1 MSRAQTIAR
10 QAVRLFT
17 GTLLAK
23 ALDLALYLLL
33 AQALGATRFGQYMFA
48 LSFTLLFNALGD
60 LGLSTVFTREVSRT
74 PGHVR
79 EWLRACLTLKLG
91 FSVIVLVAVPL
102 AARFGPGGSESLALV
117 MPIVIG
123 MLLNSTALLFDGL
136 LRAAG
141 RAGRS
146 GMNLTLQSIAA
157 LACGVLLLRLGFGPR
172 AGAYAFLVGAIV
184 RSLSAFVWSRDLWS
198 RGALEAREANEPGH
212 VEGAGAGGG
221 AGAIAG
227 DGEAVVATLAPT
239 PVRYGMLIR
248 EAFPLALSGI
258 FIALYFRIDSVV
270 LRTLRGDQAVGLY
283 AGAYRM
289 FEAFAMLAVTF
300 RTVLFPFMARTA
312 DGPGGSLAVL
322 CRKSIRLHLLFTF
335 GVAVF
340 FTFEAPAIVRVV
352 LGPGYAAA
360 APALAILMWA
370 LPGSYMADTL
380 LFLLTAQRRQS
391 LGTWAVGITAAFNIT
406 LNLLLVPHLSFLGS
420 SAATVASE
428 WLSFALLF
436 AMFQRAAPVPG
447 IVAVVWRPIVAGAAL
462 AAVLAATSSWVP
474 HGIAGLAIAG
484 VGSLAAYAL
493 VLGALGA
500 FGQEDLAL
508 LRGVLPGARSRA
520 SEGAPS

>member
-1 MSRAQTIAR
+1 MSRAHAIAQ

-60 LGLSTVFTREVSRT
+60 LGLSTVFTREVARA

-102 AARFGPGGSESLALV
+102 AARFGPGGSESLVLV

-146 GMNLTLQSIAA
+146 GMNLTLQSVAA
-157 LACGVLLLRLGFGPR
+157 LACGALLLRLGLGPR

-198 RGALEAREANEPGH
+198 RGALAASAAREPGCAEG
-212 VEGAGAGGG
+212 EGATASVNER
-221 AGAIAG
+221 
-227 DGEAVVATLAPT
+227 DAVAATLAPAT
-239 PVRYGMLIR
+239 VRYGMLIR

-447 IVAVVWRPIVAGAAL
+447 IVTVVWRPIVAGAAL

>member
-1 MSRAQTIAR
+1 MARSMSRGRVIAQ
-10 QAVRLFT
+10 QALRLFT

-23 ALDLALYLLL
+23 ALDLGLTLLL
-33 AQALGATRFGQYMFA
+33 AQSLGPQRFGQYMFA

-74 PGHVR
+74 PSRVR
-79 EWLRACLTLKLG
+79 ELLRACLTLKLG
-91 FSVIVLVAVPL
+91 FSGIVLIAVPL
-102 AARFGPGGSESLALV
+102 AARYGPGGSESLALV

-146 GMNLTLQSIAA
+146 GLNLTVQSAVA
-157 LACGVLLLRLGFGPR
+157 LTCGAVMLKLGFGPQ
-172 AGAYAFLVGAIV
+172 AGAYAFLAGAIV
-184 RSLSAFVWSRDLWS
+184 RSVAALAWSRDLWG
-198 RGALEAREANEPGH
+198 R
-212 VEGAGAGGG
+212 
-221 AGAIAG
+221 
-227 DGEAVVATLAPT
+227 GEAVDSSHEPKPITLVAL
-239 PVRYGMLIR
+239 LR
-248 EAFPLALSGI
+248 EAMPLALSGI

-270 LRTLRGDQAVGLY
+270 LRMLQGDQAVGLY

-300 RTVLFPFMARTA
+300 RTVLFPFMARSA
-312 DGPGGSLAVL
+312 DGPAGALGAL

-340 FTFEAPAIVRVV
+340 FTYEAPAIVRVV

-360 APALAILMWA
+360 APALAVLMWA

-391 LGTWAVGITAAFNIT
+391 LATWAVGLTAVVNVV
-406 LNLLLVPHLSFLGS
+406 LNLLLVPRMSILGS
-420 SAATVASE
+420 SAATVVSE

-436 AMFQRAAPVPG
+436 AMFQRAARVPG

-462 AAVLAATSSWVP
+462 AVLLAVTSPWVS
-474 HGIAGLAIAG
+474 HDLAGLAIALA
-484 VGSLAAYAL
+484 GSVAAYAL
-493 VLGALGA
+493 ALVLLGA
-500 FGQEDLAL
+500 FGRDDIAL
-508 LRGVLPGARSRA
+508 LRGLLPGLARKTSGGAA
-520 SEGAPS
+520 S

>member
-1 MSRAQTIAR
+1 MSRAQTIAK

-33 AQALGATRFGQYMFA
+33 AQSLGATRFGQYMFA

-60 LGLSTVFTREVSRT
+60 LGLSTVFTREVSRA

-146 GMNLTLQSIAA
+146 GMNLTLQSVAA
-157 LACGVLLLRLGFGPR
+157 LACGALLLRLGLGPL

-184 RSLSAFVWSRDLWS
+184 RSLSAFVWSRDLW
-198 RGALEAREANEPGH
+198 RR
-212 VEGAGAGGG
+212 
-221 AGAIAG
+221 
-227 DGEAVVATLAPT
+227 DAVPATLAPAT
-239 PVRYGMLIR
+239 VRYGMLIR

-391 LGTWAVGITAAFNIT
+391 LGTWAVGITAAFNVT

-447 IVAVVWRPIVAGAAL
+447 IVTVVWRPIVAGAAL

-474 HGIAGLAIAG
+474 PGIAGLAIAG

-493 VLGALGA
+493 VLGMLGA

-508 LRGVLPGARSRA
+508 LRGVLPGARPRA
-520 SEGAPS
+520 REGAAS